1 MSFHDTAD
9 ILDMIL
15 TEQPFIEAVQLQINY
30 LDYDDPA
37 VQSKACYDVA
47 VKHGKKVIV
56 MEPVKGGTLVN
67 LPEKAAAVLDGL
79 NSGSYAS
86 VALRYAASYPEVF
99 MVLSGMGN
107 MDMMRDNIA
116 SMKNFVPLDAA
127 ELRATDR
134 VRELIREYKR
144 IPCTGCDYCAGQCP
158 KQIPISKIFAEYN
171 KYLSANCS
179 RESAKTALHGI
190 IESAEECIGCG
201 GCERICPQGIK
212 IREQLKRISG
222 DMK

>member
-1 MSFHDTAD
+1 MHIAMSFHDTAD
-9 ILDMIL
+9 VLDMIL

-67 LPEKAAAVLDGL
+67 LPEKAAAVLDAL

-107 MDMMRDNIA
+107 M
-116 SMKNFVPLDAA
+116 
-127 ELRATDR
+127 
-134 VRELIREYKR
+134 
-144 IPCTGCDYCAGQCP
+144 
-158 KQIPISKIFAEYN
+158 KIF
-171 KYLSANCS
+171 
-179 RESAKTALHGI
+179 R
-190 IESAEECIGCG
+190 
-201 GCERICPQGIK
+201 
-212 IREQLKRISG
+212 
-222 DMK
+222 D